1 MEKPLLAAVIND
13 DPTFYEDVINSQH
26 WRDAIDAE
34 VPSIEKNKT
43 WTLTDLSNWGKK
55 IGVKWVYSAKLDE
68 HGELDKCKAR
78 LVAKG
83 YNQTYGVG
91 YTEVFN
97 PVARLDIVRLLI
109 ALAAQKGL
117 TLFQLDV
124 KSRFLHGKL
133 NKEMYVEQQ
142 HAMRWEEKN
151 TWFTSWIKP
160 YMV

>member
-1 MEKPLLAAVIND
+1 M
-13 DPTFYEDVINSQH
+13 
-26 WRDAIDAE
+26 
-34 VPSIEKNKT
+34 
-43 WTLTDLSNWGKK
+43 
-55 IGVKWVYSAKLDE
+55 
-68 HGELDKCKAR
+68 
-78 LVAKG
+78 AKG

-142 HAMRWEEKN
+142 HAMR
-151 TWFTSWIKP
+151 
-160 YMV
+160 